1 MLSSLVG
8 GPAPQRHNH
17 DAVTVRSS
25 PVRAERLTP
34 PHRTSQQSLGVA
46 ERRRPCPPLHR
57 PAGVRSVLLLRSCL
71 LLALSAF
78 GLFMPPKP
86 KRVSAGTSSAAAPRL
101 GCSPHCSLCHIRP
114 GRELCRVSG
123 VAQCGSLWDI
133 LLYNEKRE
141 KVSLV
146 DLVDCGF
153 DGVVLPG
160 LHYRK
165 FTQLPHLA
173 GTEQNLKYAEQIRRE
188 WQEFGLDSVEMV
200 PYDVLLSYPNKSQP
214 NYISIVDQLGN
225 EVFNTS
231 LAEPVPQGY
240 EDVSDIVPPYSAFSA
255 KGQPEGDL
263 VYVNY
268 GRTEDFF
275 QLEREMGINVTGKIV
290 IVRYGKIFRG
300 NKVKNA
306 MLSGA
311 KGIIMFSDPADYW
324 ASGVQP
330 YPDGWNLP
338 GGGAQRGNVLN
349 LNGAGDPLT
358 PGYPAKEYT
367 YRFSLEDGVGL
378 PKIPVHPIGFH
389 DAVHLLKN
397 MGGQN
402 PPNSWKGSLNVSYN
416 IGPGFND
423 GFKSQKVR
431 MNVHT
436 NNQVTRIYNV
446 IGKIRGALEPD
457 RYVILGGH
465 RDAWVFG
472 GIDPMSGAAVVHEN
486 VRSAGRLLSKGWRPR
501 RTIVFASW
509 DAEEF
514 GLQGST
520 EWAEDNAKLLQ
531 DRAVAYINADSA
543 IEGMYTLRIAS
554 PEEDE
559 EGVSLYES
567 WHKRDNWTND
577 RDAPRISKLG
587 SGSDFEAYFIRLGI
601 AAGRARY
608 TKNKKT
614 EKYSSYPV
622 YHSVY
627 ETFEVVEKFYD
638 PTFRRLLAVAQVR
651 GALIFSLADSQL
663 LPLDANQYADSL
675 RKYTK
680 SIAQLAQRHSE
691 EMEMYNVTFDSL
703 FSSMENFTVA
713 ARDFHKRLQTIN
725 RADPLQV
732 RIMNDQLMYLER
744 AFIDPL
750 GLPDRPFYR
759 HVIFAPS
766 SHNKYA
772 GESFPGI
779 YDALFDIENSA
790 DPEKAWEE
798 VKRQISI
805 AAFTVQAA
813 AMTLTPPA

>member
-1 MLSSLVG
+1 MGKESGILRWIFWALVI
-8 GPAPQRHNH
+8 
-17 DAVTVRSS
+17 T
-25 PVRAERLTP
+25 
-34 PHRTSQQSLGVA
+34 
-46 ERRRPCPPLHR
+46 
-57 PAGVRSVLLLRSCL
+57 
-71 LLALSAF
+71 
-78 GLFMPPKP
+78 GLFFIGFIIGWFAKP
-86 KRVSAGTSSAAAPRL
+86 SQPRTEQHKDSSQLLEEFLEEMKAQN
-101 GCSPHCSLCHIRP
+101 IRQH
-114 GRELCRVSG
+114 L
-123 VAQCGSLWDI
+123 
-133 LLYNEKRE
+133 
-141 KVSLV
+141 
-146 DLVDCGF
+146 
-153 DGVVLPG
+153 
-160 LHYRK
+160 RK
-165 FTQLPHLA
+165 FTRLPHLA
-173 GTEQNLKYAEQIRRE
+173 GTEQNLRYAEQIRGE
-188 WQEFGLDSVEMV
+188 WQDFGLDSVDLV
-200 PYDVLLSYPNKSQP
+200 HYDVLLSYPNKTQP
-214 NYISIVDQLGN
+214 NYISIVDALGN

-231 LAEPVPQGY
+231 LEEPVPEGY
-240 EDVSDIVPPYSAFSA
+240 ENVSDIVPPYSAFSP
-255 KGQPEGDL
+255 KGRPEGEL

-275 QLEREMGINVTGKIV
+275 QLERQMGINVTGKIA

-306 MLSGA
+306 ILAGA
-311 KGIIMFSDPADYW
+311 KGLIMFSDPADYC
-324 ASGVQP
+324 AEGVQT

-367 YRFSLEDGVGL
+367 YRSKLEDGVGL
-378 PKIPVHPIGFH
+378 PTIPVHPIGYY
-389 DAVHLLKN
+389 DAIHLLKN
-397 MGGQN
+397 IGGEI
-402 PPNSWKGSLNVSYN
+402 PPNNWKGALNVSYR
-416 IGPGFND
+416 IGPGFIND
-423 GFKSQKVR
+423 YKNLRVR
-431 MNVHT
+431 LNIHT

-446 IGKIRGALEPD
+446 IGKIRGAVEPD

-472 GIDPMSGAAVVHEN
+472 GIDPMSGAAVVHET
-486 VRSAGRLLSKGWRPR
+486 VRSAGRLLRKGWRPR

-531 DRAVAYINADSA
+531 ERAVAYINADSA
-543 IEGMYTLRIAS
+543 IEGMYTLRVDCTPSLHTLVYDITKQIGS
-554 PEEDE
+554 PEEGE

-567 WHKRDNWTND
+567 WHKRDNWTNI
-577 RDAPRISKLG
+577 RNAPRISKLG

-601 AAGRARY
+601 ASGRARY

-614 EKYSSYPV
+614 ERYSSYPV

-627 ETFEVVEKFYD
+627 ETFEIVDRFYD
-638 PTFRRLLAVAQVR
+638 PSFRRLEAVARVR
-651 GALIFSLADSQL
+651 GGLIFSLADSLL
-663 LPLDANQYADSL
+663 LPLDVTEYAHSL
-675 RKYTK
+675 SKYAM
-680 SIAQLAQRHSE
+680 SISQIAQRHPE
-691 EMEMYNVTFDSL
+691 EMQTYQVSFDSL
-703 FSSMENFTVA
+703 FSAVENFTVA
-713 ARDFHKRLQTIN
+713 AKGFHERLQALDKT
-725 RADPLQV
+725 DSLQV

-750 GLPDRPFYR
+750 GLPGRPFYR

-779 YDALFDIENSA
+779 YDALFDIENAA
-790 DPEKAWEE
+790 DPEKSWDE

-805 AAFTVQAA
+805 AAFTVHAA

>member
-1 MLSSLVG
+1 MRKESRLIQWIWRIILVTALFFMG
-8 GPAPQRHNH
+8 FIVGWFAKPTHPRTTNNSAS
-17 DAVTVRSS
+17 TKY
-25 PVRAERLTP
+25 LTEFLEEIQP
-34 PHRTSQQSLGVA
+34 D
-46 ERRRPCPPLHR
+46 
-57 PAGVRSVLLLRSCL
+57 
-71 LLALSAF
+71 
-78 GLFMPPKP
+78 K
-86 KRVSAGTSSAAAPRL
+86 
-101 GCSPHCSLCHIRP
+101 IR
-114 GRELCRVSG
+114 EHL
-123 VAQCGSLWDI
+123 
-133 LLYNEKRE
+133 
-141 KVSLV
+141 
-146 DLVDCGF
+146 
-153 DGVVLPG
+153 
-160 LHYRK
+160 RK
-165 FTQLPHLA
+165 FTRLPHLA
-173 GTEQNLKYAEQIRRE
+173 GTEQNLKYAEQIQRE
-188 WQEFGLDSVEMV
+188 WKDFGLDSVEMV

-214 NYISIVDQLGN
+214 NYISIVDQLGS
-225 EVFNTS
+225 EIFNTS
-231 LAEPVPQGY
+231 LAEPVPEGY

-275 QLEREMGINVTGKIV
+275 QLQREMGINVTGKIV
-290 IVRYGKIFRG
+290 IVRYGRIFRG

-306 MLSGA
+306 MLAGA

-324 ASGVQP
+324 AAGVQP

-367 YRFSLEDGVGL
+367 YRFSLEEGVGL

-389 DAVHLLKN
+389 DAIHLLKN
-397 MGGQN
+397 MGGQI
-402 PPNSWKGSLNVSYN
+402 PPNNWKGGLNVSYR
-416 IGPGFND
+416 IGPGFTD
-423 GFKSQKVR
+423 EFKNQKVR
-431 MNVHT
+431 MNIHT

-446 IGKIRGALEPD
+446 IGTIRGALEPD

-472 GIDPMSGAAVVHEN
+472 GIDPMSGAAVVHET
-486 VRSAGRLLSKGWRPR
+486 VRSAGKLLSKGWRPR
-501 RTIVFASW
+501 RTMIFASW

-514 GLQGST
+514 GLLGST
-520 EWAEDNAKLLQ
+520 EWAEDNAKVLQ
-531 DRAVAYINADSA
+531 ERAVAYINADSA
-543 IEGMYTLRIAS
+543 IEGMYTLRVDCTPSLHTLVYDLTKQIAS
-554 PEEDE
+554 PEEGE

-608 TKNKKT
+608 TKNK
-614 EKYSSYPV
+614 
-622 YHSVY
+622 
-627 ETFEVVEKFYD
+627 
-638 PTFRRLLAVAQVR
+638 AVARVR
-651 GALIFSLADSQL
+651 GGLIFLLADSQL
-663 LPLDANQYADSL
+663 LPLSANEYAGSL
-675 RKYTK
+675 RKYAQ
-680 SIAQLAQRHSE
+680 SIAQLAQRHPE
-691 EMEMYNVTFDSL
+691 ELETFEVSFDFL
-703 FSSMENFTVA
+703 FSAVENFTVA
-713 ARDFHKRLQTIN
+713 ARGFHERLKTLN
-725 RADPLQV
+725 TADPLEV
-732 RIMNDQLMYLER
+732 RVMNDQLMYLER

-750 GLPDRPFYR
+750 GLPGRPFYR

-790 DPEKAWEE
+790 DPERAWME

-805 AAFTVQAA
+805 AAFTVHAA

>member
-1 MLSSLVG
+1 MRKESRWIRWIKWIVI
-8 GPAPQRHNH
+8 
-17 DAVTVRSS
+17 VTVLFLLGFCIGWFAKPSNTQNHKDSS
-25 PVRAERLTP
+25 HYLKDF
-34 PHRTSQQSLGVA
+34 LGEMKA
-46 ERRRPCPPLHR
+46 D
-57 PAGVRSVLLLRSCL
+57 
-71 LLALSAF
+71 
-78 GLFMPPKP
+78 K
-86 KRVSAGTSSAAAPRL
+86 
-101 GCSPHCSLCHIRP
+101 IR
-114 GRELCRVSG
+114 EHL
-123 VAQCGSLWDI
+123 
-133 LLYNEKRE
+133 
-141 KVSLV
+141 
-146 DLVDCGF
+146 
-153 DGVVLPG
+153 
-160 LHYRK
+160 RK

-173 GTEQNLKYAEQIRRE
+173 GTEQNLKYAEQIMKE
-188 WQEFGLDSVEMV
+188 WQMFGLDSVEMV
-200 PYDVLLSYPNKSQP
+200 PYDVLLSYPNESQP
-214 NYISIVDQLGN
+214 NYISIVDHLGN
-225 EVFNTS
+225 EIFNTS

-240 EDVSDIVPPYSAFSA
+240 EDISNIVPPYSAFSA

-268 GRTEDFF
+268 GRTEDFS
-275 QLEREMGINVTGKIV
+275 QLQRVMGINVTGKIV

-306 MLSGA
+306 VLAGA

-324 ASGVQP
+324 ADGIQP

-338 GGGAQRGNVLN
+338 GRGAQRGNVLN

-367 YRFSLEDGVGL
+367 YRFSPEDGVGL
-378 PKIPVHPIGFH
+378 PNIPVHPIGFH
-389 DAVHLLKN
+389 DAILLLNN
-397 MGGQN
+397 MGGEI
-402 PPNSWKGSLNVSYN
+402 PPNNWKGALNVSYR
-416 IGPGFND
+416 IGPGFTD
-423 GFKSQKVR
+423 EFKSQKVR
-431 MNVHT
+431 MNIHT

-446 IGKIRGALEPD
+446 IGKIRGAQEPD

-472 GIDPMSGAAVVHEN
+472 GIDPMSGAAVVHET
-486 VRSAGRLLSKGWRPR
+486 VRSAGRLLSTGWRPR
-501 RTIVFASW
+501 RTIIFASW

-514 GLQGST
+514 GLLGST
-520 EWAEDNAKLLQ
+520 EWAEDNARLLQ
-531 DRAVAYINADSA
+531 ERAVAYINADSA
-543 IEGMYTLRIAS
+543 IEGMYTLRVDCTPSLHTLAYDITKQIPS
-554 PEEDE
+554 PEEGE

-601 AAGRARY
+601 ASGRARY
-608 TKNKKT
+608 TKNAKT
-614 EKYSSYPV
+614 ERYSSYPV

-627 ETFEVVEKFYD
+627 ETFEIVEKFYD
-638 PTFRRLLAVAQVR
+638 PSFKRLQAVAQVR
-651 GALIFSLADSQL
+651 GALIFLLADSQL
-663 LPLDANQYADSL
+663 LPLDVNEYADSL
-675 RKYTK
+675 RKYAQ
-680 SIAQLAQRHSE
+680 SIAQLAQKNLRA
-691 EMEMYNVTFDSL
+691 MEMYKVSFDSL
-703 FSSMENFTVA
+703 FSAVENFTVA
-713 ARDFHKRLQTIN
+713 ARDFHERLQTLN
-725 RADPLQV
+725 KADPLQL

-750 GLPDRPFYR
+750 GLPGRPFYR

-790 DPEKAWEE
+790 DPAKAWEE

-805 AAFTVQAA
+805 AAFTVHAA

>member
-1 MLSSLVG
+1 MRNESRFIWWILRIVV
-8 GPAPQRHNH
+8 
-17 DAVTVRSS
+17 VTALFFLGFVIGWFAK
-25 PVRAERLTP
+25 PTH
-34 PHRTSQQSLGVA
+34 PHTA
-46 ERRRPCPPLHR
+46 D
-57 PAGVRSVLLLRSCL
+57 
-71 LLALSAF
+71 
-78 GLFMPPKP
+78 
-86 KRVSAGTSSAAAPRL
+86 SSASGRYLREFLDEMQPDQ
-101 GCSPHCSLCHIRP
+101 IR
-114 GRELCRVSG
+114 EHL
-123 VAQCGSLWDI
+123 
-133 LLYNEKRE
+133 
-141 KVSLV
+141 
-146 DLVDCGF
+146 
-153 DGVVLPG
+153 
-160 LHYRK
+160 RK
-165 FTQLPHLA
+165 FTRLPHLA
-173 GTEQNLKYAEQIRRE
+173 GTEQNLKYAEQIKNE

-200 PYDVLLSYPNKSQP
+200 PYDVLLSYPNKSRP

-231 LAEPVPQGY
+231 LAEPVPEGY
-240 EDVSDIVPPYSAFSA
+240 EDVADIVPPYSAFSA

-275 QLEREMGINVTGKIV
+275 QLQREMGINPTGKIV

-306 MLSGA
+306 VLAGA

-324 ASGVQP
+324 AAGVQP

-367 YRFSLEDGVGL
+367 YRFSPEDGVGL
-378 PKIPVHPIGFH
+378 PRIPVHPIGFH
-389 DAVHLLKN
+389 DAVHLLKYKLN
-397 MGGQN
+397 MGGHI
-402 PPNSWKGSLNVSYN
+402 PPNNWKGALNVSYK
-416 IGPGFND
+416 IGPGFAND
-423 GFKSQKVR
+423 FQSQKVR
-431 MNVHT
+431 MNIHT

-446 IGKIRGALEPD
+446 IGRIRGALEPD

-472 GIDPMSGAAVVHEN
+472 GIDPMSGAAVVHET
-486 VRSAGRLLSKGWRPR
+486 VRSAGKLLNKGWRPR
-501 RTIVFASW
+501 RTIIFASW

-514 GLQGST
+514 GLLGST

-531 DRAVAYINADSA
+531 ERAVAYINADSA
-543 IEGMYTLRIAS
+543 IEGMYTLRVDCTPSLNTLVYDLTKQITS
-554 PEEDE
+554 PEEGE
-559 EGVSLYES
+559 EGVSLYDS

-577 RDAPRISKLG
+577 RDAPRYKNKLG

-608 TKNKKT
+608 TKNRKT
-614 EKYSSYPV
+614 ERYSSYPV

-627 ETFEVVEKFYD
+627 ETFEIVEQFYD
-638 PTFRRLLAVAQVR
+638 PSFRRLRAVAQVR
-651 GALIFSLADSQL
+651 GGLVFLLADSQL
-663 LPLDANQYADSL
+663 LPLSADQYADSL
-675 RKYTK
+675 RKYAR
-680 SIAQLAQRHSE
+680 SIAQLAQRHPE
-691 EMEMYNVTFDSL
+691 EMETFQVSFDFL
-703 FSSMENFTVA
+703 FSAVENFTVA
-713 ARDFHKRLQTIN
+713 ARGFHERQQTLN

-750 GLPDRPFYR
+750 GLPGRPFYR

-805 AAFTVQAA
+805 AAFTVHAA

>member
-1 MLSSLVG
+1 MRKESRLVRWIWWIVVVTALFFLGFVIGWFSRPTHPNTENHKPSSKYLKEFLDEM
-8 GPAPQRHNH
+8 Q
-17 DAVTVRSS
+17 T
-25 PVRAERLTP
+25 E
-34 PHRTSQQSLGVA
+34 
-46 ERRRPCPPLHR
+46 
-57 PAGVRSVLLLRSCL
+57 
-71 LLALSAF
+71 
-78 GLFMPPKP
+78 K
-86 KRVSAGTSSAAAPRL
+86 
-101 GCSPHCSLCHIRP
+101 IR
-114 GRELCRVSG
+114 EHL
-123 VAQCGSLWDI
+123 
-133 LLYNEKRE
+133 
-141 KVSLV
+141 
-146 DLVDCGF
+146 
-153 DGVVLPG
+153 
-160 LHYRK
+160 RK
-165 FTQLPHLA
+165 FTHLPHLA
-173 GTEQNLKYAEQIRRE
+173 GTEQNLKYAEQIKNE

-214 NYISIVDQLGN
+214 NYISIVDHIGN
-225 EVFNTS
+225 EVFKTS

-240 EDVSDIVPPYSAFSA
+240 EDIPNIVPPYSAFSA

-275 QLEREMGINVTGKIV
+275 QLERQMGINVTGKIV

-306 MLSGA
+306 ILAGA

-324 ASGVQP
+324 AAEVQP

-367 YRFSLEDGVGL
+367 HRFSLEDGVGL

-389 DAVHLLKN
+389 DAIHL
-397 MGGQN
+397 
-402 PPNSWKGSLNVSYN
+402 
-416 IGPGFND
+416 
-423 GFKSQKVR
+423 KVR
-431 MNVHT
+431 MNIYT

-446 IGKIRGALEPD
+446 IGRIRGALEPD

-472 GIDPMSGAAVVHEN
+472 GIDPMSGAAVVHET
-486 VRSAGRLLSKGWRPR
+486 VRSAGRLLSKGWKPR
-501 RTIVFASW
+501 RTIIFASW

-514 GLQGST
+514 GLLGST

-531 DRAVAYINADSA
+531 ERAVAYINADSA
-543 IEGMYTLRIAS
+543 IEGMYTLRVDCT
-554 PEEDE
+554 P
-559 EGVSLYES
+559 SLHTLVYDLTKQVGRFKHTTETETCKYFFMNS
-567 WHKRDNWTND
+567 LMLNSFS
-577 RDAPRISKLG
+577 ALISKLG

-614 EKYSSYPV
+614 ERYSSYPV

-627 ETFEVVEKFYD
+627 ETFEIVEKFYD
-638 PTFRRLLAVAQVR
+638 PSFRRLRAVAQVR
-651 GALIFSLADSQL
+651 GGLIFLLADSQL
-663 LPLDANQYADSL
+663 LPLDVNQYADSL
-675 RKYTK
+675 RKYAQ
-680 SIAQLAQRHSE
+680 SIAQLAQKNPN
-691 EMEMYNVTFDSL
+691 EMETYGVSFDSL
-703 FSSMENFTVA
+703 FSAVENFTVA
-713 ARDFHKRLQTIN
+713 ATDFHERLEILNT
-725 RADPLQV
+725 V

-750 GLPDRPFYR
+750 GLPGRPFYR

-805 AAFTVQAA
+805 AAFTVNAA

>member
-1 MLSSLVG
+1 MLITSLPNHTVCLMCAIGWFAKPTEPNTANNNVSSK
-8 GPAPQRHNH
+8 N
-17 DAVTVRSS
+17 
-25 PVRAERLTP
+25 
-34 PHRTSQQSLGVA
+34 
-46 ERRRPCPPLHR
+46 
-57 PAGVRSVLLLRSCL
+57 LR
-71 LLALSAF
+71 
-78 GLFMPPKP
+78 
-86 KRVSAGTSSAAAPRL
+86 
-101 GCSPHCSLCHIRP
+101 
-114 GRELCRVSG
+114 E
-123 VAQCGSLWDI
+123 
-133 LLYNEKRE
+133 
-141 KVSLV
+141 
-146 DLVDCGF
+146 
-153 DGVVLPG
+153 
-160 LHYRK
+160 K

-173 GTEQNLKYAEQIRRE
+173 GTEQNLKYAEQIKKE

-214 NYISIVDQLGN
+214 NYISIVDHLGN

-231 LAEPVPQGY
+231 LAEPIPDGY
-240 EDVSDIVPPYSAFSA
+240 ENISDIVPPYSAFSA

-275 QLEREMGINVTGKIV
+275 QLQREMGINVTGKIV

-306 MLSGA
+306 MLAGA
-311 KGIIMFSDPADYW
+311 QGIIMFSDPADYW
-324 ASGVQP
+324 AADVQP

-367 YRFSLEDGVGL
+367 YRFGLEDGVGL

-389 DAVHLLKN
+389 DLCRAVS
-397 MGGQN
+397 
-402 PPNSWKGSLNVSYN
+402 PPSLYICISVLGESL
-416 IGPGFND
+416 
-423 GFKSQKVR
+423 SQSVCLRKVR
-431 MNVHT
+431 MNIHT

-446 IGKIRGALEPD
+446 IGRIRGAQEPD

-472 GIDPMSGAAVVHEN
+472 GIDPMSGAAVVHEI
-486 VRSAGRLLSKGWRPR
+486 VRSAGKLLSKGWRPR
-501 RTIVFASW
+501 RTIIFASW

-514 GLQGST
+514 GLLGST

-531 DRAVAYINADSA
+531 ERAVAYINADSS
-543 IEGMYTLRIAS
+543 IEGMYTLRVDCTPSLHTLVYNITKQIAS
-554 PEEDE
+554 PEDGE
-559 EGVSLYES
+559 EEVSLYES
-567 WHKRDNWTND
+567 WHKKDNWTDD

-614 EKYSSYPV
+614 ERYSSYPV

-627 ETFEVVEKFYD
+627 ETFEIVEKFYD
-638 PTFRRLLAVAQVR
+638 PSFRRLWAVAQVR
-651 GALIFSLADSQL
+651 GGLIFQLADSPL
-663 LPLDANQYADSL
+663 LPLDANEYADSL
-675 RKYTK
+675 RKYTQ
-680 SIAQLAQRHSE
+680 SIKQLAQRHQDK
-691 EMEMYNVTFDSL
+691 MEIYKVSFDSL
-703 FSSMENFTVA
+703 LSAVQNFTVA
-713 ARDFHKRLQTIN
+713 ARDFHERLKTHN
-725 RADPLQV
+725 REDSLQV
-732 RIMNDQLMYLER
+732 RIVNDQLMYLER

-750 GLPDRPFYR
+750 GLPGRPFYR

-790 DPEKAWEE
+790 DPEKSWEE

-805 AAFTVQAA
+805 AAFTVHAA

>member
-1 MLSSLVG
+1 MRKESRWIRWIKWIVI
-8 GPAPQRHNH
+8 
-17 DAVTVRSS
+17 VTVLFLLGFCIGWFAKPSNTQNHKDSS
-25 PVRAERLTP
+25 HYLKDF
-34 PHRTSQQSLGVA
+34 LGEMKA
-46 ERRRPCPPLHR
+46 D
-57 PAGVRSVLLLRSCL
+57 
-71 LLALSAF
+71 
-78 GLFMPPKP
+78 K
-86 KRVSAGTSSAAAPRL
+86 
-101 GCSPHCSLCHIRP
+101 IR
-114 GRELCRVSG
+114 EHL
-123 VAQCGSLWDI
+123 
-133 LLYNEKRE
+133 
-141 KVSLV
+141 
-146 DLVDCGF
+146 
-153 DGVVLPG
+153 
-160 LHYRK
+160 RK

-173 GTEQNLKYAEQIRRE
+173 GTEQNLKYAEQIMNE
-188 WQEFGLDSVEMV
+188 WQMFGLDSVEMV
-200 PYDVLLSYPNKSQP
+200 PYDVLLSYPNESQP
-214 NYISIVDQLGN
+214 NYISIVDHLGN
-225 EVFNTS
+225 EIFNTS

-240 EDVSDIVPPYSAFSA
+240 EDISNIVPPYSAFSA

-268 GRTEDFF
+268 GRTEDFS
-275 QLEREMGINVTGKIV
+275 QLQRVMGINVTGKIV

-306 MLSGA
+306 VLAGA

-324 ASGVQP
+324 ADGIQP

-338 GGGAQRGNVLN
+338 GRGAQRGNVLN

-367 YRFSLEDGVGL
+367 YRFSPEDGVGL
-378 PKIPVHPIGFH
+378 PNIPVHPIGFH
-389 DAVHLLKN
+389 DAILLLNN
-397 MGGQN
+397 MGGQI
-402 PPNSWKGSLNVSYN
+402 PPNNWKGALNVSYR
-416 IGPGFND
+416 IGPGFTD
-423 GFKSQKVR
+423 DFKSQKVR
-431 MNVHT
+431 MNIHT

-446 IGKIRGALEPD
+446 IGKIRGAQEPD

-472 GIDPMSGAAVVHEN
+472 GIDPMSGAAVVHET
-486 VRSAGRLLSKGWRPR
+486 VRSAGRLLSTGWRPR
-501 RTIVFASW
+501 RTIIFASW

-514 GLQGST
+514 GLLGST
-520 EWAEDNAKLLQ
+520 EWAEDNARLLQ
-531 DRAVAYINADSA
+531 ERAVAYINADSA
-543 IEGMYTLRIAS
+543 IEGMYTLRVDCTPSLHTLAYDITKQIPS
-554 PEEDE
+554 PEEGE

-601 AAGRARY
+601 ASGRARY
-608 TKNKKT
+608 TKNAKT
-614 EKYSSYPV
+614 ERYSSYPV

-627 ETFEVVEKFYD
+627 ETFEIVEKFYD
-638 PTFRRLLAVAQVR
+638 PSFKRLQAVAQVR
-651 GALIFSLADSQL
+651 GALIFLLADSQL
-663 LPLDANQYADSL
+663 LPLDVNEYAESL
-675 RKYTK
+675 RKYAQ
-680 SIAQLAQRHSE
+680 SIAQLAQKNLG
-691 EMEMYNVTFDSL
+691 EMEMYKVSFDSL
-703 FSSMENFTVA
+703 FSAVENFTVA
-713 ARDFHKRLQTIN
+713 ARDFHERLQTLN
-725 RADPLQV
+725 KADPLQL

-750 GLPDRPFYR
+750 GLPGRPFYR

-790 DPEKAWEE
+790 DPAKAWEE

-805 AAFTVQAA
+805 AAFTVHAA

>member
-1 MLSSLVG
+1 MRKESRLVRWIWWIVVVTALFFLGFVIGWFSRPTHPNTENHKPSSKYLKEFLDEM
-8 GPAPQRHNH
+8 Q
-17 DAVTVRSS
+17 T
-25 PVRAERLTP
+25 E
-34 PHRTSQQSLGVA
+34 
-46 ERRRPCPPLHR
+46 
-57 PAGVRSVLLLRSCL
+57 
-71 LLALSAF
+71 
-78 GLFMPPKP
+78 K
-86 KRVSAGTSSAAAPRL
+86 
-101 GCSPHCSLCHIRP
+101 IR
-114 GRELCRVSG
+114 EHL
-123 VAQCGSLWDI
+123 
-133 LLYNEKRE
+133 
-141 KVSLV
+141 
-146 DLVDCGF
+146 
-153 DGVVLPG
+153 
-160 LHYRK
+160 RK
-165 FTQLPHLA
+165 FTHLPHLA
-173 GTEQNLKYAEQIRRE
+173 GTEQNLKYAEQIKNE

-214 NYISIVDQLGN
+214 NYISIVDHIGN
-225 EVFNTS
+225 EVFKTS

-240 EDVSDIVPPYSAFSA
+240 EDIPNIVPPYSAFSA

-275 QLEREMGINVTGKIV
+275 QLERQMGINVTGKIV

-306 MLSGA
+306 ILAGA

-324 ASGVQP
+324 AAEVQP

-367 YRFSLEDGVGL
+367 HRFSLEDGVGL

-389 DAVHLLKN
+389 DAIHLN
-397 MGGQN
+397 MGGEI
-402 PPNSWKGSLNVSYN
+402 PPNNWKGALNVSYM
-416 IGPGFND
+416 IGPGFTD
-423 GFKSQKVR
+423 DFKSQKVR
-431 MNVHT
+431 MNIYT

-446 IGKIRGALEPD
+446 IGRIRGALEP
-457 RYVILGGH
+457 
-465 RDAWVFG
+465 
-472 GIDPMSGAAVVHEN
+472 
-486 VRSAGRLLSKGWRPR
+486 GWKPR
-501 RTIVFASW
+501 RTIIFASW

-514 GLQGST
+514 GLLGST
-520 EWAEDNAKLLQ
+520 EWAEVPHTHKHTHTCKC
-531 DRAVAYINADSA
+531 
-543 IEGMYTLRIAS
+543 MYTLRVDCTPSLHTLVYDLTKQIAS
-554 PEEDE
+554 PEEGED
-559 EGVSLYES
+559 GVSLYDS

-614 EKYSSYPV
+614 ERYSSYPV

-627 ETFEVVEKFYD
+627 ETFEIVEKFYD
-638 PTFRRLLAVAQVR
+638 PSFRRLRAVAQVR
-651 GALIFSLADSQL
+651 GGLIFLLADSQL
-663 LPLDANQYADSL
+663 LPLDVNQYADSL
-675 RKYTK
+675 RKYAQ
-680 SIAQLAQRHSE
+680 SIAQLAQKNPN
-691 EMEMYNVTFDSL
+691 EMETYGVSFDSL
-703 FSSMENFTVA
+703 FSAVENFTVA
-713 ARDFHKRLQTIN
+713 ATDFHERLEILNT
-725 RADPLQV
+725 V

-750 GLPDRPFYR
+750 GLPGRPFYR

-805 AAFTVQAA
+805 AAFTVNAA

>member
-1 MLSSLVG
+1 MVCAVGWFAKPTHPNTANIVSSKY
-8 GPAPQRHNH
+8 
-17 DAVTVRSS
+17 
-25 PVRAERLTP
+25 
-34 PHRTSQQSLGVA
+34 
-46 ERRRPCPPLHR
+46 
-57 PAGVRSVLLLRSCL
+57 LREFL
-71 LLALSAF
+71 DE
-78 GLFMPPKP
+78 MQPDQ
-86 KRVSAGTSSAAAPRL
+86 
-101 GCSPHCSLCHIRP
+101 IR
-114 GRELCRVSG
+114 EHL
-123 VAQCGSLWDI
+123 
-133 LLYNEKRE
+133 
-141 KVSLV
+141 
-146 DLVDCGF
+146 
-153 DGVVLPG
+153 
-160 LHYRK
+160 RK
-165 FTQLPHLA
+165 FTRLPHLA
-173 GTEQNLKYAEQIRRE
+173 GTEQNLKYAEQIMKE

-214 NYISIVDQLGN
+214 NYIAIVDQLGD

-231 LAEPVPQGY
+231 LAEPVPEGY
-240 EDVSDIVPPYSAFSA
+240 EDISNIVPPYSAFSA
-255 KGQPEGDL
+255 QGQPEGDL

-290 IVRYGKIFRG
+290 IVRYGRIFRG

-306 MLSGA
+306 ILAGA

-324 ASGVQP
+324 AAGVQP

-358 PGYPAKEYT
+358 PGYPAKEYS

-397 MGGQN
+397 MGGQI
-402 PPNSWKGSLNVSYN
+402 PPNNWKGGLNISYR
-416 IGPGFND
+416 IGPGFTD
-423 GFKSQKVR
+423 DFKSQKVR
-431 MNVHT
+431 MNIHT

-446 IGKIRGALEPD
+446 IGRIRGALEP
-457 RYVILGGH
+457 
-465 RDAWVFG
+465 
-472 GIDPMSGAAVVHEN
+472 
-486 VRSAGRLLSKGWRPR
+486 GWRPR
-501 RTIVFASW
+501 RTIIFASW

-514 GLQGST
+514 GLLGST

-531 DRAVAYINADSA
+531 ERAVAYINADSA
-543 IEGMYTLRIAS
+543 IEGMYTLRVDCTPSLHTLVYDLTKQIAS
-554 PEEDE
+554 PEEGE

-614 EKYSSYPV
+614 ERYSSYPV

-627 ETFEVVEKFYD
+627 ETFEIVEKFYD
-638 PTFRRLLAVAQVR
+638 PTFRRLQAVAQVR
-651 GALIFSLADSQL
+651 GGLIFLLADSQL

-675 RKYTK
+675 RKYAQ
-680 SIAQLAQRHSE
+680 SIMQLAQRHPE
-691 EMEMYNVTFDSL
+691 EMETYEVSFDSL
-703 FSSMENFTVA
+703 FSAVENFTVA
-713 ARDFHKRLQTIN
+713 ARDFHVRLQTLN
-725 RADPLQV
+725 RV
-732 RIMNDQLMYLER
+732 RVMNDQLMYLER

-750 GLPDRPFYR
+750 GLPGRPFYR

-805 AAFTVQAA
+805 AAFTIHAA
-813 AMTLTPPA
+813 AMTLIPPA

>member
-1 MLSSLVG
+1 CVITVGWFAKPTTNTTNQIASSKYL
-8 GPAPQRHNH
+8 REFL
-17 DAVTVRSS
+17 D
-25 PVRAERLTP
+25 EM
-34 PHRTSQQSLGVA
+34 QSDQ
-46 ERRRPCPPLHR
+46 
-57 PAGVRSVLLLRSCL
+57 
-71 LLALSAF
+71 
-78 GLFMPPKP
+78 
-86 KRVSAGTSSAAAPRL
+86 
-101 GCSPHCSLCHIRP
+101 IR
-114 GRELCRVSG
+114 EHL
-123 VAQCGSLWDI
+123 
-133 LLYNEKRE
+133 
-141 KVSLV
+141 
-146 DLVDCGF
+146 
-153 DGVVLPG
+153 
-160 LHYRK
+160 RK
-165 FTQLPHLA
+165 FTRLPHLA
-173 GTEQNLKYAEQIRRE
+173 GTEQNLRYAEQIRKE
-188 WQEFGLDSVEMV
+188 WLEFGLDSVEMV

-214 NYISIVDQLGN
+214 NYISIVDQLGS

-231 LAEPVPQGY
+231 LAEPVPAGY
-240 EDVSDIVPPYSAFSA
+240 EDVSNIVPPYSAFSA

-306 MLSGA
+306 MLAGA

-324 ASGVQP
+324 AAGVQP

-367 YRFSLEDGVGL
+367 YRFSLEDAVGL

-389 DAVHLLKN
+389 DAIHLLKN
-397 MGGQN
+397 MGGPI
-402 PPNSWKGSLNVSYN
+402 PPNNWKGALNVSYK
-416 IGPGFND
+416 IGPGFTD
-423 GFKSQKVR
+423 DFRSQKVR
-431 MNVHT
+431 MNIHT
-436 NNQVTRIYNV
+436 NNQLTRIYNV
-446 IGKIRGALEPD
+446 IGRIRGALEPD

-472 GIDPMSGAAVVHEN
+472 GIDPMSGAAVVHET

-501 RTIVFASW
+501 RTLIFASW

-531 DRAVAYINADSA
+531 ERAVAYINADSA
-543 IEGMYTLRIAS
+543 IEGMYTLRVDCTPSLHTLVYDITKQVTS
-554 PEEDE
+554 PEEGE
-559 EGVSLYES
+559 EGVSLYDS

-577 RDAPRISKLG
+577 RDAPRINKLG

-608 TKNKKT
+608 TKNKR
-614 EKYSSYPV
+614 YSSYPV

-627 ETFEVVEKFYD
+627 ETFEIVERFYD
-638 PTFRRLLAVAQVR
+638 PSFKRLRAVAQVR
-651 GALIFSLADSQL
+651 GGLIFQLADSLL
-663 LPLDANQYADSL
+663 LPLDVNQYADSL
-675 RKYTK
+675 RKYAK
-680 SIAQLAQRHSE
+680 SIAQLAQRHPE
-691 EMEMYNVTFDSL
+691 QMKMYEVSFDSL
-703 FSSMENFTVA
+703 FSAVENFTIA
-713 ARDFHKRLQTIN
+713 ARDFHERLQTLN
-725 RADPLQV
+725 R
-732 RIMNDQLMYLER
+732 EE
-744 AFIDPL
+744 
-750 GLPDRPFYR
+750 

-805 AAFTVQAA
+805 AAFTVHST

>member
-1 MLSSLVG
+1 MC
-8 GPAPQRHNH
+8 
-17 DAVTVRSS
+17 
-25 PVRAERLTP
+25 RLLI
-34 PHRTSQQSLGVA
+34 S
-46 ERRRPCPPLHR
+46 
-57 PAGVRSVLLLRSCL
+57 
-71 LLALSAF
+71 F
-78 GLFMPPKP
+78 
-86 KRVSAGTSSAAAPRL
+86 
-101 GCSPHCSLCHIRP
+101 RP
-114 GRELCRVSG
+114 GRRKTQLGEQ
-123 VAQCGSLWDI
+123 A
-133 LLYNEKRE
+133 
-141 KVSLV
+141 
-146 DLVDCGF
+146 
-153 DGVVLPG
+153 VLNFKIRYKKQLTQALRP
-160 LHYRK
+160 HECHSNCPPCRK
-165 FTQLPHLA
+165 FTRLPHLA
-173 GTEQNLKYAEQIRRE
+173 GTEQNLKYAEEIMKE
-188 WQEFGLDSVEMV
+188 WRDFGLDSVEMV
-200 PYDVLLSYPNKSQP
+200 PYDILLSYPNKSQP
-214 NYISIVDQLGN
+214 NYISIVDHSGK

-240 EDVSDIVPPYSAFSA
+240 EDVSNIVPPYSAYSP
-255 KGQPEGDL
+255 KGHPEGDL

-268 GRTEDFF
+268 GRTEDFL
-275 QLEREMGINVTGKIV
+275 QLEREMNISVTGKIV

-306 MLSGA
+306 MSAGA
-311 KGIIMFSDPADYW
+311 KGVIMFSDPADYW
-324 ASGVQP
+324 ATGVKP

-367 YRFSLEDGVGL
+367 YRLNPEEGVGL

-389 DAVHLLKN
+389 DATHLLKN
-397 MGGQN
+397 MGGQI
-402 PPNSWKGSLNVSYN
+402 PPNNWKGALNVSYKT
-416 IGPGFND
+416 GPGFTGD
-423 GFKSQKVR
+423 FKSQKVR
-431 MNVHT
+431 MNIYS
-436 NNQVTRIYNV
+436 NNQVSRIYNV

-472 GIDPMSGAAVVHEN
+472 GIDPMSGAAVVHET
-486 VRSAGRLLSKGWRPR
+486 VRSAGKLLKRGWRPR
-501 RTIVFASW
+501 RTVVFASW

-514 GLQGST
+514 GLLGST
-520 EWAEDNAKLLQ
+520 EWAEDNARLLQ
-531 DRAVAYINADSA
+531 ERAVAYINADSA
-543 IEGMYTLRIAS
+543 IEGMYTLRVDCTPSLHTLVYDLTKQISS
-554 PEEDE
+554 PEDGE

-614 EKYSSYPV
+614 ERYSSYPV

-627 ETFEVVEKFYD
+627 ETFEIVERFYD
-638 PTFRRLLAVAQVR
+638 PTFRRLRAVAQVR
-651 GALIFSLADSQL
+651 GGLIFLLADSQV
-663 LPLDANQYADSL
+663 LPLDANEYADSL
-675 RKYTK
+675 RKYAD
-680 SIAQLAQRHSE
+680 SIAHLAQTHAE
-691 EMEMYNVTFDSL
+691 LMKTYNVSFESL
-703 FSSMENFTVA
+703 FSAVKNFTNA
-713 ARDFHKRLQTIN
+713 AKDFHERLQTLDKE
-725 RADPLQV
+725 DPLQV

-750 GLPDRPFYR
+750 GLPGRPFYR

-790 DPEKAWEE
+790 DPDKAWRE

-805 AAFTVQAA
+805 AAFTVHAA

>member
-1 MLSSLVG
+1 MRKESRWIRWIKWIVI
-8 GPAPQRHNH
+8 
-17 DAVTVRSS
+17 VTVLFVLAFCIGWFAKPSNTQNQKDSS
-25 PVRAERLTP
+25 HYLKDFLEEMKAD
-34 PHRTSQQSLGVA
+34 
-46 ERRRPCPPLHR
+46 
-57 PAGVRSVLLLRSCL
+57 
-71 LLALSAF
+71 
-78 GLFMPPKP
+78 K
-86 KRVSAGTSSAAAPRL
+86 
-101 GCSPHCSLCHIRP
+101 IR
-114 GRELCRVSG
+114 EHL
-123 VAQCGSLWDI
+123 
-133 LLYNEKRE
+133 
-141 KVSLV
+141 
-146 DLVDCGF
+146 
-153 DGVVLPG
+153 
-160 LHYRK
+160 RK

-173 GTEQNLKYAEQIRRE
+173 GTEQNLKYAEQIMKE
-188 WQEFGLDSVEMV
+188 WQMFGIDSVEMV
-200 PYDVLLSYPNKSQP
+200 PYDVLLSYPNESQP
-214 NYISIVDQLGN
+214 NYISIVDHLGN

-240 EDVSDIVPPYSAFSA
+240 EDISNIVPPYSAFSA

-268 GRTEDFF
+268 GRTEDFS
-275 QLEREMGINVTGKIV
+275 QLQREMGINVTGKIV

-306 MLSGA
+306 MLAGA

-324 ASGVQP
+324 ADGIQA

-367 YRFSLEDGVGL
+367 YRFSPEDGVGL
-378 PKIPVHPIGFH
+378 PNIPVHPIGFH
-389 DAVHLLKN
+389 DAIRLLNN
-397 MGGQN
+397 MGGEI
-402 PPNSWKGSLNVSYN
+402 PPNNWKGALNVSYR
-416 IGPGFND
+416 IGPGFTNE
-423 GFKSQKVR
+423 FKSQKVR
-431 MNVHT
+431 MNIHT

-446 IGKIRGALEPD
+446 IGKIRGAQEPD

-472 GIDPMSGAAVVHEN
+472 GIDPMSGAAVVHET
-486 VRSAGRLLSKGWRPR
+486 VRSAGRLLSTGWRPR
-501 RTIVFASW
+501 RTIIFASW

-514 GLQGST
+514 GLLGST
-520 EWAEDNAKLLQ
+520 EWAEDNARLLQ
-531 DRAVAYINADSA
+531 ERAVAYINADSA
-543 IEGMYTLRIAS
+543 IEGMYTLRVDCTPSLHTLVYDITKQIPS
-554 PEEDE
+554 PEEGE
-559 EGVSLYES
+559 EGVSLYKS

-601 AAGRARY
+601 ASGRARY
-608 TKNKKT
+608 TKNAKT
-614 EKYSSYPV
+614 ERYSSYPV

-627 ETFEVVEKFYD
+627 ETFEIVEKFYD
-638 PTFRRLLAVAQVR
+638 PSFKRLQAVAQVR
-651 GALIFSLADSQL
+651 GALIFLLADSQL
-663 LPLDANQYADSL
+663 LPLDVNEYADSL
-675 RKYTK
+675 RKYAQ
-680 SIAQLAQRHSE
+680 SIAQLAQKNLR
-691 EMEMYNVTFDSL
+691 EMETYKVSFDSL
-703 FSSMENFTVA
+703 FSAVENFTVA
-713 ARDFHKRLQTIN
+713 ARDFHERLQTLN
-725 RADPLQV
+725 KADPLQL

-750 GLPDRPFYR
+750 GLPGSSIFR

-790 DPEKAWEE
+790 DPAKAWEE